1 MSTAIANHDSWPER
15 HAALERLLRAHQE
28 LLREQRRALREA
40 PPQQT
45 TVGADDEERAAQEPE
60 VELDIA
66 LLEMHSRQ
74 VREIEMAL
82 QLLEAGAYGRC
93 VDCDEPIQASRLQA
107 RPFAIRCRSCQKE
120 LEGDAD
126 ERRRTAAVATSG
138 PGWALLGSI
147 PGPAGWRA
155 PTTPKMR
162 RRHRATAVPVT
173 RPLSFG
179 GVSLRGG
186 GSHESA
192 TLAAAEVLSAGRTR
206 GRGLRSSA
214 RPRVAP

>member
-1 MSTAIANHDSWPER
+1 MAMTIANRDSWPER

-28 LLREQRRALREA
+28 LLREQRRSLREA

-45 TVGADDEERAAQEPE
+45 TVGADEEERAAKELE
-60 VELDIA
+60 VELDIV

-74 VREIEMAL
+74 VREIETAL

-107 RPFAIRCRSCQKE
+107 RPFAIRCHTCQKA
-120 LEGDAD
+120 LEGDGD
-126 ERRRTAAVATSG
+126 ELRRSAAVTPSRSDWAVLGSVSG
-138 PGWALLGSI
+138 PAS
-147 PGPAGWRA
+147 WRA

-179 GVSLRGG
+179 GVSLR
-186 GSHESA
+186 
-192 TLAAAEVLSAGRTR
+192 
-206 GRGLRSSA
+206 
-214 RPRVAP
+214 